1 MAWRSRGQGQRRP
14 VVPGARLA
22 ITHKKALEK
31 HLKEKLGELFSSDY
45 DLLLYDVTST
55 YFEGQPA
62 GNDRAQRG
70 YTRDHRPDCKQVN
83 IALVVSRCGM
93 PLGYELFAGNKA
105 DVTTVEDI
113 VNPVEGLYGKANR
126 IWVMDRGMA
135 SRDNVAFLREQQR
148 SCIIGTP
155 KAMWKQFERELLKPR
170 LEASARGLAS
180 AVVSFGGWQGG
191 VDSLPQCATGGQR
204 ARDARPV

>member
-1 MAWRSRGQGQRRP
+1 
-14 VVPGARLA
+14 
-22 ITHKKALEK
+22 
-31 HLKEKLGELFSSDY
+31 
-45 DLLLYDVTST
+45 
-55 YFEGQPA
+55 
-62 GNDRAQRG
+62 
-70 YTRDHRPDCKQVN
+70 
-83 IALVVSRCGM
+83 M

-148 SCIIGTP
+148 RYIIGTP
-155 KAMWKQFERELLKPR
+155 TAMWKQFERELLKPR